1 MAQLPP
7 DSQPATWSHS
17 SSLAAMAWPASA
29 RPLPLRT
36 APVTAIL
43 AAIATHD
50 VVGLRC
56 RPLMMRVVLSVPTVG
71 WLFSPVSVGFAP
83 PAPFRCA
90 PIRIWGLWS
99 GPPLS
104 AVFVRQRFERA
115 RRVLRGCR
123 QYRELVLIAW
133 NPSETTSYRCG
144 TALPR

>member
-1 MAQLPP
+1 MAQSPP
-7 DSQPATWSHS
+7 DSQPATRSHS
-17 SSLAAMAWPASA
+17 SSLAALTWPASA

-36 APVTAIL
+36 APETAIL

-56 RPLMMRVVLSVPTVG
+56 RPLMSACRPLCADSWVVVLP
-71 WLFSPVSVGFAP
+71 PSVGFAP
-83 PAPFRCA
+83 PAPLCA

-115 RRVLRGCR
+115 RSVLRGCR